1 MMSTEVEDALREE
14 IRNLREWIAFMRL
27 NIRDEWLHRMCDAAL
42 SGKKLE
48 TEL

>member
-1 MMSTEVEDALREE
+1 MSTEIEDALREE

-27 NIRDEWLHRMCDAAL
+27 NIRDERLQRMCDAAL

-48 TEL
+48 VVR